1 MSDLCCP
8 DSSLC
13 AVTFGKAAN
22 TVNTRQ
28 LLNTNREDSK
38 IPMNLSLKQFGQLI
52 DRRKQQISEIRKKL
66 EQLPYG
72 HSERPKLLETLNYF
86 QESIPELEETY
97 AKRTRISDPGRGSRH
112 PQPGKKGL
120 LQKYRSSI
128 KKVIAF
134 RLSQDPDANDQQ
146 LCRWIDAE
154 GAVELPPKWNK
165 KGDRSFATAY
175 KDKTI
180 RRSIESMFS
189 KVRAD
194 MRRRGLL

>member
-86 QESIPELEETY
+86 QESIPELEEAY
-97 AKRTRISDPGRGSRH
+97 AKRARISDPGRGSRH
-112 PQPGKKGL
+112 LYPGRRVFYKNIGPL
-120 LQKYRSSI
+120 LRK
-128 KKVIAF
+128 
-134 RLSQDPDANDQQ
+134 L
-146 LCRWIDAE
+146 
-154 GAVELPPKWNK
+154 LPS
-165 KGDRSFATAY
+165 D
-175 KDKTI
+175 
-180 RRSIESMFS
+180 
-189 KVRAD
+189 
-194 MRRRGLL
+194 